1 MAEADINLRPFH
13 TSIFDIYKGFEPLV
27 CCLKGTWV
35 HPFTVTPAK
44 LAPDFG
50 IWVHLPDLDKTW
62 DAQNYVSKELKS
74 GRSPNQPCNSV
85 GLGDGVILRITKQFP
100 SRFSFV

>member
-1 MAEADINLRPFH
+1 MTVL
-13 TSIFDIYKGFEPLV
+13 
-27 CCLKGTWV
+27 CLKVVVPPSGRGSAGLPVPRVKT
-35 HPFTVTPAK
+35 T
-44 LAPDFG
+44 
-50 IWVHLPDLDKTW
+50 LPDLDKTW

-85 GLGDGVILRITKQFP
+85 GLGDGVILRKTEQFP